1 MGQPFLNTCIGCLLL
16 FVSSGVGAQTQEPP
30 IPGVHGKGTL
40 YIVGGAAS
48 FDRFKDFV
56 TLVGAPVAR
65 R

>member
-1 MGQPFLNTCIGCLLL
+1 M